1 MNPSVF
7 VYPVAPEDGTGVTFW
22 LNYYENCYVI
32 KGGIME
38 KETIPFGRAMDM
50 KVAFC
55 NAIAIDFSQAK
66 RIIWV
71 SGQLAFDE
79 NEKFVGKDDIGAQT
93 EQCIKN
99 IESALKKLGGSLDD
113 VVQVTVF
120 VTEMSGLRLIH
131 EVRLRYFKEPYPTST
146 LVEVK
151 GFVNPDAL
159 IEINAVAVL

>member
-1 MNPSVF
+1 VGEAMQ
-7 VYPVAPEDGTGVTFW
+7 
-22 LNYYENCYVI
+22 
-32 KGGIME
+32 
-38 KETIPFGRAMDM
+38 KESIPFGRAMGM

-55 NAIAIDFSQAK
+55 NAISVDLSEVK
-66 RIIWV
+66 RLIWV
-71 SGQLAFDE
+71 SGQIALDE
-79 NEKFVGKDDIGAQT
+79 NGKLIGKGDIGTQT

-99 IESALKKLGGSLDD
+99 VETALKKLGGSLDD

-120 VTEMSGLRLIH
+120 VKEMSGLKTIH

-159 IEINAVAVL
+159 IEINALAAV

>member
-1 MNPSVF
+1 MQ
-7 VYPVAPEDGTGVTFW
+7 
-22 LNYYENCYVI
+22 
-32 KGGIME
+32 
-38 KETIPFGRAMDM
+38 KESIPFGRAMGM

-55 NAIAIDFSQAK
+55 NAISVDLSEVK
-66 RIIWV
+66 RLIWV
-71 SGQLAFDE
+71 SGQIALDE
-79 NEKFVGKDDIGAQT
+79 NGKLIGKGDIGTQT

-99 IESALKKLGGSLDD
+99 VETALKKLGGSLDD

-120 VTEMSGLRLIH
+120 VKEMSGLKTIH

-159 IEINAVAVL
+159 IEINALAAV

>member
-1 MNPSVF
+1 
-7 VYPVAPEDGTGVTFW
+7 
-22 LNYYENCYVI
+22 
-32 KGGIME
+32 ME
-38 KETIPFGRAMDM
+38 KKSIPFGRAMDM

-55 NAIAIDFSQAK
+55 NAISIDLSQAK
-66 RIIWV
+66 QMIWV

-79 NEKFVGKDDIGAQT
+79 NDQLVGKGDMKAQT
-93 EQCIKN
+93 EQCMKN
-99 IESALKKLGGSLDD
+99 IKRYLNELGGSLSD

-120 VTEMSGLRLIH
+120 VKEMSGLKTIH

-159 IEINAVAVL
+159 IEINAIAAV